1 MGKLSILLSAKELDS
16 SSFTRFWLLFYQAF
30 IVAFNHWADDSR
42 QLGRN
47 HTGEN
52 SIFLSFSKTS
62 ERRKAHQGNMKY
74 GPRENKCY
82 IDLSIPWNPNQSVV
96 YLSTPFVHVT
106 NKF

>member
-1 MGKLSILLSAKELDS
+1 MGKLSILFPAKELDS
-16 SSFTRFWLLFYQAF
+16 SSFTPLWLLFYQAF
-30 IVAFNHWADDSR
+30 IVAFNHWVDDSR

-47 HTGEN
+47 H
-52 SIFLSFSKTS
+52 FPCLSFSKTS

-82 IDLSIPWNPNQSVV
+82 IDLSIPWNPSQSVV